1 MDADKTADRV
11 PPGGTRR
18 RIGVTGHLNLSDA
31 TLRLVAAEL
40 RRYLVKVLREDART
54 ARRASGPETSDAS
67 DASDSSGASAPA
79 DLIGVS
85 CLARGAD
92 SIFAEVLIELGGQ
105 LEVILPS
112 SDYRQVQVR
121 PDHAPLFDSLIENAA
136 SVQVMPSSTS
146 GPAAYVAAN
155 NAMLDKVDALVA
167 VWDGGES
174 AEGGTGHVVSEAR
187 TRRIPVT
194 VIWPKGSRR
203 T

>member
-1 MDADKTADRV
+1 MDADRPTDRV
-11 PPGGTRR
+11 QSSGALR
-18 RIGVTGHLNLSDA
+18 RIGITGHLNLSEA

-40 RRYLVKVLREDART
+40 RRYLLNL
-54 ARRASGPETSDAS
+54 SDAS
-67 DASDSSGASAPA
+67 SGGAPDVSNESVPA
-79 DLIGVS
+79 GLTDLTGVS

-92 SIFAEVLIELGGQ
+92 SVFAEVLIELGGR

-121 PDHAPLFDSLIENAA
+121 PDHAPLFDSLIKNAA
-136 SVQVMPSSTS
+136 SVQVMPCHES
-146 GPAAYVAAN
+146 GPEAYVAAN
-155 NAMLDKVDALVA
+155 NAMLDKVDSLVA

-194 VIWPKGSRR
+194 IIWPKGSQR